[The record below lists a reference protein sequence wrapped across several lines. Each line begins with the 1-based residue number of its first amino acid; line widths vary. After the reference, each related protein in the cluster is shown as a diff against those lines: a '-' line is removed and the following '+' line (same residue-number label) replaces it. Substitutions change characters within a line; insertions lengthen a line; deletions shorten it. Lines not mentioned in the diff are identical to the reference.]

1 MGADDK
7 TQNNAE
13 KLGGKVKEGLGKATG
28 DRDMQAD
35 GQKDQSKAN
44 LKNAGENIKDAFKGK

>member
-13 KLGGKVKEGLGKATG
+13 KLGGKVQEGLGKATG
-28 DRDMQAD
+28 DKDMEAE
-35 GQKDQSKAN
+35 GQKDQSKAD
-44 LKNAGENIKDAFKGK
+44 LKNAGENIKDAFKK

>member
-13 KLGGKVKEGLGKATG
+13 KLGGKVQEGLGKATG
-28 DRDMQAD
+28 NKDMEAE
-35 GQKDQSKAN
+35 GQKDQSKAD